1 MGNDTKFQENEN
13 KHLMDLIERI
23 QSDFNDKVKNEDN
36 ASNVLLKGHLLI
48 ENILEECLSVY
59 NIKTNFI
66 SRLSFY
72 EKTKILSEIINKNDF
87 LKERMKNI
95 VPMLFSLNN
104 VRNNLAHDLGF
115 NISEADI
122 NNIGLKLGSEYIV
135 KKYEVGHKKTREN
148 LLFLLD
154 KMVHELGLIIFLKID
169 EIKELNLEGDQKI
182 LELKK

>member
-1 MGNDTKFQENEN
+1 MENEKKTEQKYD
-13 KHLMDLIERI
+13 KHLLDLIERI
-23 QSDFNDKVKNEDN
+23 QYDFNDKVKNENN

-59 NIKTNFI
+59 DIKTNFI

-72 EKTKILSEIINKNDF
+72 EKIKLLSEIISKNDF

-95 VPMLFSLNN
+95 VPMLFSLNS

-122 NNIGLKLGSEYIV
+122 NNIGLKLGSEYVV
-135 KKYEVGHKKTREN
+135 KKYEVGHKETREN

-154 KMVHELGLIIFLKID
+154 KIVYELGLIIFLKID
-169 EIKELNLEGDQKI
+169 EIKNNKKI
-182 LELKK
+182 EIIKNKE